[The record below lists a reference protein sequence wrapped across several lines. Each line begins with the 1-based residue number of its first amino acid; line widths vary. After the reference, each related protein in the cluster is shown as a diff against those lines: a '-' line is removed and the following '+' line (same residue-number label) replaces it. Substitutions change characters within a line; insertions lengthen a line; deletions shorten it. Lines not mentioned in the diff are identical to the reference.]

1 MAYKSLSIFPFS
13 IKWFTI
19 PTATQTSH
27 CLSLWASYYRNSY
40 FIQNPSYFTSDDGP
54 QFFMLNFGDV
64 FKFPLSLSF
73 SFYDVSNDAK
83 GPTQAFC
90 FFGYQK
96 RIISPSH
103 LLAVSPK
110 FFSTLQQIY
119 FLPQKQSCLCL
130 VICLRTLRHYLYCLC
145 THTHTYTHTHIHTHT
160 HTYTHTHTHTHIHI
174 R

>member
-1 MAYKSLSIFPFS
+1 MPYKSLSIFTFS

-19 PTATQTSH
+19 PTANQTSH
-27 CLSLWASYYRNSY
+27 CLSLWASYYRNAC
-40 FIQNPSYFTSDDGP
+40 FIQNPSCFTSDDGP
-54 QFFMLNFGDV
+54 QSIMFNFADV

-90 FFGYQK
+90 FFGYQR

-103 LLAVSPK
+103 LLAVSLK
-110 FFSTLQQIY
+110 FFSTLEQIY

-145 THTHTYTHTHIHTHT
+145 TCIYIYIYSATILSKLFSWNRV
-160 HTYTHTHTHTHIHI
+160 II
-174 R
+174 